1 MGRAG
6 GTGRTRQASPRIE
19 AHRSVTIC
27 AARRPIFPDNP
38 PRPTRSYG
46 APGPPPRRP
55 PRRIPPGA
63 RADDPRA
70 EPRPRLPD
78 PPGRLVGRA
87 APPGPGGG
95 LARRPGRPG
104 LDPRRPP
111 GRRADAIEARDAD
124 DPSLRRLRRDEAAE
138 RCLHQSLALLA
149 RGRSKPRP
157 PWAVDPTPS
166 PVEAVAAPPVAPRP
180 SGPPLYYRIGNPEG
194 DLPTSLPTTHLRC
207 RGPARRRR
215 IEVGLW
221 QFGIRWAARRSR
233 RARRII
239 DAAKQSRGWPG
250 HLVVPVAQ
258 RQEKVRR
265 VGLILASPSDQQPLA
280 APPPGQQVVPTTR
293 DDHRAAGAAGYIG
306 GRFASQHLSKLRSSL
321 DDTAAQ

>member
-27 AARRPIFPDNP
+27 AARHPIFPDNP

-63 RADDPRA
+63 RADEPRA

-95 LARRPGRPG
+95 LARRPG

-111 GRRADAIEARDAD
+111 GRRRRRDRGPRRRRPVPAPPPPRRGRRALPPPEPRPAGPGPVETPAPVGRRPHPVARRGRRRPARRPEAERTAALLSDRQPRGRPADQSPD
-124 DPSLRRLRRDEAAE
+124 DPP
-138 RCLHQSLALLA
+138 ALPRA
-149 RGRSKPRP
+149 GPATADRGRSLAIRNQVGREAISAGAPNYRCSQAIAWVAGASCRP
-157 PWAVDPTPS
+157 GRPATRESAAGRPDPCF
-166 PVEAVAAPPVAPRP
+166 PVRP
-180 SGPPLYYRIGNPEG
+180 A
-194 DLPTSLPTTHLRC
+194 TSC
-207 RGPARRRR
+207 G
-215 IEVGLW
+215 
-221 QFGIRWAARRSR
+221 S
-233 RARRII
+233 
-239 DAAKQSRGWPG
+239 
-250 HLVVPVAQ
+250 
-258 RQEKVRR
+258 
-265 VGLILASPSDQQPLA
+265 
-280 APPPGQQVVPTTR
+280 
-293 DDHRAAGAAGYIG
+293 AAGAASCPDHP
-306 GRFASQHLSKLRSSL
+306 RRSSCCRGRRL
-321 DDTAAQ
+321 YRRPICLPAPIQAQIIS